1 MSLQYF
7 PLTGRILLDDTGGH
21 VIFDSDDEMLSV
33 LPDDVKTGSQIVPAR
48 TAYSSGVDGTQV
60 VVDIEQDY
68 FLAYLDLPGA
78 YVVRGMMR
86 STWASNPEPADN
98 LWRQASGTHLDIID
112 GVGLTYVPQT
122 DLVGLN
128 FVASIGGYTLFVN
141 ELGHL
146 VLRER
151 IVMRARDPGGPPA
164 QYNRAREQA
173 TISFRLLIG
182 FFLGADFSARRGIRY
197 DKTWSG
203 VTSITHDFPFGY
215 AFTGRR
221 CVVVVTSTSA
231 SQPSITIGGVAAT
244 VHGHVAGG
252 GGSITVASRV
262 VDTGSPLTVVV
273 SGATGYAWAFSASE
287 TTTPVVTT
295 ATAAS
300 ASSVSVGINA
310 SNAATLVM
318 AMGSVGAASTISWAG
333 ADAGT
338 QINWTAATLP
348 RAFAIAPQ
356 GSSSTNVT
364 ASFGATGALAI
375 LAVRFA

>member
-1 MSLQYF
+1 MALEYF
-7 PLTGRILLDDTGGH
+7 HLTGRIVLDDNAGH
-21 VIFDSDDEMLSV
+21 VVFDTDEEFLNV
-33 LPDDVKTGSQIVPAR
+33 HPNDVKTGSQVVAAR
-48 TAYSSGVDGTQV
+48 TAYSSGVDGNQI

-68 FLAYLDLPGA
+68 LLAAIEVPGA
-78 YVVRGMMR
+78 HVVRGMMR

-112 GVGLTYVPQT
+112 GVGQTYVPQT

-128 FVASIGGYTLFVN
+128 FVASIGGYTLFIN

-164 QYNRAREQA
+164 QYNRARQQA
-173 TISFRLLIG
+173 TISFRLLVG

-203 VTSITHDFPFGY
+203 VNSITHDFPFGY

-231 SQPSITIGGVAAT
+231 SQPTVSIGGVAAT

-287 TTTPVVTT
+287 TTTPTVTT

-300 ASSVSVGINA
+300 ASSLSVGIDA
-310 SNAATLVM
+310 SDAATLVM
-318 AMGSVGAASTISWAG
+318 AMGSVNAASTLSWTG
-333 ADAGT
+333 ADAGP
-338 QINWTAATLP
+338 QINWTSATLP
-348 RAFAIAPQ
+348 RGFAIAPQ
-356 GSSSTNVT
+356 GSTATSVT
-364 ASFGATGALAI
+364 AGFGATGALA
-375 LAVRFA
+375 LMALRFA

>member
-1 MSLQYF
+1 LSLEYF
-7 PLTGRILLDDTGGH
+7 PLSGRIVLDDNGGH
-21 VIFDSDDEMLSV
+21 VVFDSDDELMSV
-33 LPDDVKTGSQIVPAR
+33 HPSDVKTGSQIVPAR
-48 TAYSSGVDGTQV
+48 TAYSSGVDGTQS

-68 FLAYLDLPGA
+68 FLAELALPGA
-78 YVVRGMMR
+78 HVVRGMMR

-203 VTSITHDFPFGY
+203 VNSITHDFPFGY

-273 SGATGYAWAFSASE
+273 SGATGYAWAFSASA

-300 ASSVSVGINA
+300 ASSASVGINA
-310 SNAATLVM
+310 LDAATLVM

-356 GSSSTNVT
+356 GSSATNVT

-375 LAVRFA
+375 MAVRFA

>member
-1 MSLQYF
+1 MGMRYF
-7 PLTGRILLDDTGGH
+7 PITGRITMTDSGGH
-21 VIFDSDDEMLSV
+21 VVLDSDDEFLNVHPS
-33 LPDDVKTGSQIVPAR
+33 DVRTGSVVVPSR
-48 TAYSSGVDGTQV
+48 TAYSSGVDGTQSV
-60 VVDIEQDY
+60 IDIEQDY
-68 FLAYLDLPGA
+68 LIASVEVPGA
-78 YVVRGMMR
+78 HVVRGMMR
-86 STWASNPEPADN
+86 TTWASNPEPADN

-122 DLVGLN
+122 DPVGLN
-128 FVASIGGYTLFVN
+128 FVASMGGYTLFIN

-173 TISFRLLIG
+173 TISFRLLVG

-203 VTSITHDFPFGY
+203 VNSITHDFPFGY

-231 SQPSITIGGVAAT
+231 SQPTVTIGGVAAT

-273 SGATGYAWAFSASE
+273 SGATGYAWAFSASA

-364 ASFGATGALAI
+364 ASFGATGALAL